1 MSIILS
7 DCCLLFLKHLK
18 LFLKTSLFFF
28 NLALSTSMPS
38 SLMQNVIKKTTQN
51 NSSFVSWAPRKFPL
65 LDKDFEKMLKEDLN
79 SDQYTHESNTNSRSY
94 NLIATTTKSNNHHR
108 RHQHISTLH
117 TSNSSN
123 DQIDALMQIE
133 S

>member
-1 MSIILS
+1 
-7 DCCLLFLKHLK
+7 
-18 LFLKTSLFFF
+18 
-28 NLALSTSMPS
+28 
-38 SLMQNVIKKTTQN
+38 MQNVIKKTSHT
-51 NSSFVSWAPRKFPL
+51 NSSFVYWAPRKFPL
-65 LDKDFEKMLKEDLN
+65 LDKEYEKMLKEDLQN
-79 SDQYTHESNTNSRSY
+79 DQYTHESNTNTRSY
-94 NLIATTTKSNNHHR
+94 NFATTKSNNHHR

>member
-1 MSIILS
+1 MS
-7 DCCLLFLKHLK
+7 
-18 LFLKTSLFFF
+18 
-28 NLALSTSMPS
+28 S
-38 SLMQNVIKKTTQN
+38 SLMQNVIKKTPQN
-51 NSSFVSWAPRKFPL
+51 SSSFVSWAPRKFPI
-65 LDKDFEKMLKEDLN
+65 LDKEYEKMLKEDLN

-94 NLIATTTKSNNHHR
+94 NLIATTKSNNHHR